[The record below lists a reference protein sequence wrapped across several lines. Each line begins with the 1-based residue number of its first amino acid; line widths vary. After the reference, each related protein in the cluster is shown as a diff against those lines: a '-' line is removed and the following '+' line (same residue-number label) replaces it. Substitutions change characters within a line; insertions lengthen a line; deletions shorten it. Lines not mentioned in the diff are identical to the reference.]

1 MRWIGWGYLLEK
13 SNNEKHSDIIG
24 SPEVL
29 STSEQNA
36 ISANREAIP
45 AHLEVTQITSGPIPA
60 PEILRGYDD
69 VYPGAA
75 QIIINDFQEN
85 SKHVRTMQEKSLA
98 AEIQRDKRGQ
108 WMAFVIL
115 MFILVVVIY
124 SLRLGNI
131 TFAGIAG
138 FAFIGLAAQS
148 FLKQRNAEKT
158 RNQNK

>member
-13 SNNEKHSDIIG
+13 SNNEKHSDIIS

-85 SKHVRTMQEKSLA
+85 SKHVRTMQENHWLPRYNGTKEGSGWPL
-98 AEIQRDKRGQ
+98 
-108 WMAFVIL
+108 
-115 MFILVVVIY
+115 
-124 SLRLGNI
+124 
-131 TFAGIAG
+131 
-138 FAFIGLAAQS
+138 
-148 FLKQRNAEKT
+148 
-158 RNQNK
+158 

>member
-13 SNNEKHSDIIG
+13 SNNEKHSDIIS

-69 VYPGAA
+69 IYPGAA

-85 SKHVRTMQEKSLA
+85 SKHVRIMQENSLA

-108 WMAFVIL
+108 WMAFWVL
-115 MFILVVVIY
+115 VLILVVVLY
-124 SLRLGNI
+124 SLYLGN
-131 TFAGIAG
+131 TTCAGIAG
-138 FAFIGLAAQS
+138 LAFIGMAAQS
-148 FLKQRNAEKT
+148 FLKSGKAENTKES
-158 RNQNK
+158 K

>member
-1 MRWIGWGYLLEK
+1 MEQ
-13 SNNEKHSDIIG
+13 NNNKKHADVIS

-29 STSEQNA
+29 SASEQNA
-36 ISANREAIP
+36 ISANREALP
-45 AHLEVTQITSGPIPA
+45 AHFEVTQITSGPIPA

-85 SKHVRTMQEKSLA
+85 SKHVRLMQESSLT

-115 MFILVVVIY
+115 VLILALACY
-124 SLRLGNI
+124 SLHLGNI
-131 TFAGIAG
+131 TFAGFAG
-138 FAFIGLAAQS
+138 VAFIGFAAQS